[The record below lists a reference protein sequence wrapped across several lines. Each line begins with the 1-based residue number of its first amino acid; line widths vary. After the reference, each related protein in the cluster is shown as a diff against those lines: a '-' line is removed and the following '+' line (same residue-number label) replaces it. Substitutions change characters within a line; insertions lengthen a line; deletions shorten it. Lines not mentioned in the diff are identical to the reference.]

1 MEDLY
6 NHNIIVEYI
15 NNNIND
21 DETDEGN
28 SEKQEIY
35 QKMFLKCLYL
45 EEYND
50 TEVMGRIDSLY
61 NRVKSNDTIK
71 KCCEKI
77 QQNVPM
83 LSLVPDIEN
92 KAPNSFMFLFAY
104 DYFEYFHL
112 CLVDLIKAGDITQ
125 ENEKNI
131 MKKTDS
137 LCRK

>member
-1 MEDLY
+1 MEYLY
-6 NHNIIVEYI
+6 NQNIIVEYI

-21 DETDEGN
+21 DDTDEGN
-28 SEKQEIY
+28 SEKQERY
-35 QKMFLKCLYL
+35 QKMFLKCLYF

-50 TEVMGRIDSLY
+50 TEVMERIDSLY
-61 NRVKSNDTIK
+61 NPVKTNDTIK
-71 KCCEKI
+71 ECCEKI

-112 CLVDLIKAGDITQ
+112 CLVDLIKTGDITQ
-125 ENEKNI
+125 ENTKNI
-131 MKKTDS
+131 MKKLDS
-137 LCRK
+137 VCRK